1 MACLKE
7 GSEQFC
13 LRSTPIEWETP
24 NSQIAR
30 VNLQLQFSAFFGYG
44 QADAQ
49 PGYLGLQCHGLLWPV
64 MDSDLPHYWPIAPPV
79 VSGKVRG
86 SMPTSCMTCDHC
98 SMRQTPPPAALMA
111 HLPPIVYGKI
121 CCTEPVSRFT
131 CGTYARLIG
140 RL

>member
-64 MDSDLPHYWPIAPPV
+64 MWTPTCPTTGPSPLPSSPE
-79 VSGKVRG
+79 R
-86 SMPTSCMTCDHC
+86 
-98 SMRQTPPPAALMA
+98 
-111 HLPPIVYGKI
+111 
-121 CCTEPVSRFT
+121 
-131 CGTYARLIG
+131 CGARCP
-140 RL
+140 RHA